1 MTLRAKLKSMRE
13 EDTEPASEHMQEG
26 EIESMG
32 PAYDDEKM
40 VHVGVKLPPAPKAGK
55 GDNEKGKGPSVA
67 MDRSVTA
74 KIPKGH
80 SGRFAL
86 GDKVR
91 VTTRLEKVTKGAD

>member
-13 EDTEPASEHMQEG
+13 EDTESASEHMQEG

-32 PAYDDEKM
+32 PAYDDDTM
-40 VHVGVKLPPAPKAGK
+40 CHVGVKLPDAPKAGK
-55 GDNEKGKGPSVA
+55 GDNKKGVSPV
-67 MDRSVTA
+67 MDRSITA
-74 KIPKGH
+74 KIPKAH
-80 SGRFAL
+80 TGRFAL